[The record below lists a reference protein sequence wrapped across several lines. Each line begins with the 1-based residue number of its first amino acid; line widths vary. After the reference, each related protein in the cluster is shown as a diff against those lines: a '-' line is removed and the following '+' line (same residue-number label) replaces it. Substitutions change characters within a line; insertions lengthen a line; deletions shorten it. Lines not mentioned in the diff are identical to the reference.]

1 MTVVS
6 PKYLRIIVC
15 LALFIESISTIS
27 LASMY
32 LHIYILLS
40 LYMHL
45 RTHIDLL
52 EMYGKWACIHEF
64 HYHSV
69 TISVLTNV
77 KTWHNSPCVSGISTT
92 HINRDNRCSPHMVV
106 GNCKY
111 GLREIDSKY
120 DHLRRNLKVCKVA
133 NRVLSYEHPSK
144 FQVWFIQKQM
154 TTGPFNER
162 SQLSISY

>member
-1 MTVVS
+1 
-6 PKYLRIIVC
+6 
-15 LALFIESISTIS
+15 
-27 LASMY
+27 
-32 LHIYILLS
+32 
-40 LYMHL
+40 MHL
-45 RTHIDLL
+45 RTHTDFL
-52 EMYGKWACIHEF
+52 EMYGKRACIHEF

-77 KTWHNSPCVSGISTT
+77 KTWHNSLCVSGISTT
-92 HINRDNRCSPHMVV
+92 HMVV